1 MSSAEKLWYVKIE
14 PVEVGE
20 FSYVEELTHVAQYT
34 KIGRYCSI
42 ANLCTIGAQQHR
54 IDGLGTFPFQR
65 LGPVEREF
73 EVKPTVIGN
82 DVWVG
87 CNAVVMGGVEVGDGA
102 VIGAGAVVT
111 KDVLPYSVVVGVPAR
126 HIRFRVDPAL
136 IPELL
141 ETRWWDLPVET
152 VKKLPHLDVR
162 ACLEALRELRKQAA

>member
-1 MSSAEKLWYVKIE
+1 MSPADKLWYVKIE

-42 ANLCTIGAQQHR
+42 ANLCTVGAQQHR

-73 EVKPTVIGN
+73 EVKPTLIGN
-82 DVWVG
+82 DVWIG
-87 CNAVVMGGVEVGDGA
+87 CNAVVMGGVTVGDGA

-111 KDVLPYSVVVGVPAR
+111 KDVEPYSVVVGVPAR
-126 HIRFRVDPAL
+126 HIRFRIDPAL

-141 ETRWWDLPVET
+141 ELRWWDLPVEA
-152 VKKLPHLDVR
+152 VKKLPHLDVM
-162 ACLEALRELRKQAA
+162 ACLEVLRELRKQAA